1 MGTLHSTILLSLLLI
16 KVGPKVTLKGQYRPS
31 VINDNLIQGHSS
43 VFVTWSSLNK
53 SYARNYTLPLDH
65 ISLRKQEEL
74 FLSLYL
80 IFSELVIT
88 TEVSFYVFS
97 LYLSCISTA
106 EDDTCNG
113 HMFLSLSRPLSL
125 SPFSSTS
132 LLVSN
137 FKLPPHLSFSTLL
150 PPTQCHIIYLFVSP
164 SQLLSHL
171 LPSLSSFPCF
181 SLLVIL
187 PYLATTSW

>member
-31 VINDNLIQGHSS
+31 VINDDLIQGHSS

-80 IFSELVIT
+80 IFWNWS
-88 TEVSFYVFS
+88 S
-97 LYLSCISTA
+97 LLKCLFMFLACICPALAQLRMIPAMATCSCPFL
-106 EDDTCNG
+106 DLCLF
-113 HMFLSLSRPLSL
+113 HPFPQHLFLSLISNCLPTSPFQLYFLPLSVTSSISLFLHLSSCHTSCLL
-125 SPFSSTS
+125 SP
-132 LLVSN
+132 
-137 FKLPPHLSFSTLL
+137 P
-150 PPTQCHIIYLFVSP
+150 SP
-164 SQLLSHL
+164 V
-171 LPSLSSFPCF
+171 SLS
-181 SLLVIL
+181 
-187 PYLATTSW
+187 W